1 MDDRTSP
8 PVDPS
13 AAPNRGEE
21 PRLLD
26 RVRLALRGR
35 HYSPRTERAYVAW
48 IRRYVVFHQ
57 KRHPAEMGA
66 AEVAAFLTALAT
78 RGRVSASTQNQAFSA
93 LLFLYREVLRIPVS
107 GLETVLRAKRPARV
121 PMVLARE
128 EVAAVLRH
136 LRGAPWLMAS
146 LMYGS
151 GLRLL
156 ECARLRIK
164 DLDFARGEIT
174 VHDGKGR
181 KDRVTLLP
189 ARLTEPLRAQ
199 IARTRRQHEAD
210 LAWGAGSV
218 ALPEALEKKYPSAPW
233 EWPWQWVFPAARL
246 YTDRGTGRRRRHH
259 LHESVLQRAFREAMR
274 TSGIPKPA
282 TCHTLRHY
290 AGSRIMP
297 GPASDLHGAW
307 DLSLSSSA

>member
-13 AAPNRGEE
+13 PAPNRGEE

-274 TSGIPKPA
+274 TSG
-282 TCHTLRHY
+282 
-290 AGSRIMP
+290 
-297 GPASDLHGAW
+297 
-307 DLSLSSSA
+307 